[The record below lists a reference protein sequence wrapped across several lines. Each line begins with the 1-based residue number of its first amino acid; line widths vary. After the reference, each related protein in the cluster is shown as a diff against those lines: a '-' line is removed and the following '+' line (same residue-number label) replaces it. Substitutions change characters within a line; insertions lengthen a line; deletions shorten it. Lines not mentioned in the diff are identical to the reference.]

1 MSDTLKI
8 CAIAI
13 ICSIVCVIV
22 KGYSSGFLVPV
33 RIAGIILIYSLA
45 VVILS
50 PLIEY
55 LVKIMGNTV
64 SIENVKLMIK
74 AISIAYVT
82 QITSNVCRDC
92 GENNLAAG
100 IDTIGKI
107 EIIILALPLI
117 DGIINISEELAS
129 W

>member
-1 MSDTLKI
+1 M
-8 CAIAI
+8 
-13 ICSIVCVIV
+13 
-22 KGYSSGFLVPV
+22 PV